1 VEIETMRNIK
11 GYTLT
16 EIMVVIAIIAIV
28 TAIAVPNMLG
38 WRGASRLRG
47 AVDNLKGDLQR
58 AKMMAVRESA
68 FIAVDFDVNET
79 EYTVCVDNGATP
91 GDCETDERIITR
103 RQLPAGVRIDLG
115 LTDLTAGT
123 DDNTRFNDRG
133 LPTLLGTIVVVNSD
147 GDQRQVSLNRLG
159 RLRVN

>member
-1 VEIETMRNIK
+1 MRNNK

-16 EIMVVIAIIAIV
+16 EIMVVIAIVAIV
-28 TAIAVPNMLG
+28 AAIAAPNMIG
-38 WRGASRLRG
+38 WRSAPRLRG

-58 AKMMAVRESA
+58 AKMMAVREST
-68 FIAVDFDVNET
+68 FIAIDFDASET

-91 GDCETDERIITR
+91 GVCEADERIITR
-103 RQLPAGVRIDLG
+103 RLLPVGVRIDLG

-133 LPTLLGTIVVVNSD
+133 LPTLMGAIVVVNSD
-147 GDQRQVSLNRLG
+147 GDQRQVTLNRLV